1 VQDKSY
7 QGRPDPLRAHGA
19 WVYLFASVGA
29 GALVG
34 AEHGVEVPMLV
45 GTAFAGGF
53 LVAAAVAAG
62 MRRKGRQVLVG
73 VALIVLSP
81 LVALWLGADRGFLT
95 VAACAGV
102 PAILALVLEKT
113 RGFLSASAMTAGIA
127 ALVMA
132 APTAAVA
139 GGASLEHAAWL
150 VALLTP
156 VYSWRS
162 LRIARPLHR
171 GGTWDRVAL
180 RARGL
185 REAALAAIWALAV
198 ALALRV
204 I

>member
-1 VQDKSY
+1 MQDNSF
-7 QGRPDPLRAHGA
+7 QGRPDPIRAHGA

-34 AEHGVEVPMLV
+34 AEQGVEVPMLV

-62 MRRKGRQVLVG
+62 LKRKGRQVFVG
-73 VALIVLSP
+73 LALIVLAP
-81 LVALWLGADRGFLT
+81 LIALWLGADRRFLT
-95 VAACAGV
+95 VAAFAGV

-113 RGFLSASAMTAGIA
+113 RGFLSASAMTTGIA

-139 GGASLEHAAWL
+139 GGASVAHSLWL

-162 LRIARPLHR
+162 LRIAKPLHS
-171 GGTWDRVAL
+171 GGTWDPVAL

-185 REAALAAIWALAV
+185 REAALAAGWSLSV
-198 ALALRV
+198 AFLLRMV
-204 I
+204 

>member
-1 VQDKSY
+1 MQDNSFH
-7 QGRPDPLRAHGA
+7 GRPDPIRAHGA

-34 AEHGVEVPMLV
+34 GRSGVEVPMLV

-62 MRRKGRQVLVG
+62 LRRKGRQVLVG
-73 VALIVLSP
+73 LTLVVVSP
-81 LVALWLGADRGFLT
+81 LVALWLGADRGFLA
-95 VAACAGV
+95 VAACASV

-113 RGFLSASAMTAGIA
+113 RGFLSASAMTTGIA

-139 GGASLEHAAWL
+139 GGASVAHSLWL

-162 LRIARPLHR
+162 LRIAKPLHR
-171 GGTWDRVAL
+171 GGPWDPVAL

-185 REAALAAIWALAV
+185 REAALAAGWSLSV
-198 ALALRV
+198 AFLLRMV
-204 I
+204 